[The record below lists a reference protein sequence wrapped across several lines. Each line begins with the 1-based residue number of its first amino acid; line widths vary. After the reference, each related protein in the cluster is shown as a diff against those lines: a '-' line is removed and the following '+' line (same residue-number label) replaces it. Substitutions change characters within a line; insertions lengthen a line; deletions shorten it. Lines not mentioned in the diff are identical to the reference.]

1 MMSRMDYSRSGWK
14 CKKKER
20 EKKRMSNFLSWCVCV
35 IISNWVLGCFLGLVD
50 FCMLLFCGFFLG
62 CSCCD
67 NFYPTLA
74 LLEIALLTKLV
85 ECNNSMMNRE
95 NIEIFM

>member
-1 MMSRMDYSRSGWK
+1 M
-14 CKKKER
+14 
-20 EKKRMSNFLSWCVCV
+20 CV
-35 IISNWVLGCFLGLVD
+35 IISNWVWVVLDLVD
-50 FCMLLFCGFFLG
+50 FVCFYFVDFFFLG